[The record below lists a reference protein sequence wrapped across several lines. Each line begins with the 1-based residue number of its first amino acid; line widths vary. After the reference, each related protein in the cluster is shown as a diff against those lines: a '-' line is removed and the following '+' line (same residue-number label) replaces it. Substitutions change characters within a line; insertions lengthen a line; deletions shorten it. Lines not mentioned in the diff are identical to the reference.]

1 MELSVGS
8 SCFAKQLGA
17 SVPLRVAIGGS
28 TIGAQ
33 IRGFQGNWKKSSP
46 VSTSFASRKHARWQV
61 LCAVSQGA
69 SQEVVDGGMN
79 VKGLEERR
87 VDDDGF
93 TRSKMA
99 VFVSGGG
106 SNLRAIHAGCV
117 SNQIYGDIAIVVS
130 DKPGEHLI
138 LFVFLW

>member
-1 MELSVGS
+1 M
-8 SCFAKQLGA
+8 
-17 SVPLRVAIGGS
+17 PLRVAIGGS
-28 TIGAQ
+28 TFGAQ
-33 IRGFQGNWKKSSP
+33 IRGFQGKWKKSSL

-61 LCAVSQGA
+61 LCAVSQ
-69 SQEVVDGGMN
+69 EVVDGDVN

-106 SNLRAIHAGCV
+106 SNFRAIHAGCV

-130 DKPGEHLI
+130 DKPGEFLI

>member
-1 MELSVGS
+1 MRS
-8 SCFAKQLGA
+8 SCFARQLGA
-17 SVPLRVAIGGS
+17 SVPLRAAIGGPAF
-28 TIGAQ
+28 GAQ
-33 IRGFQGNWKKSSP
+33 IRGFQGKWKKSSL
-46 VSTSFASRKHARWQV
+46 VSTSFASQKHARWQV
-61 LCAVSQGA
+61 LCAVSQNA
-69 SQEVVDGGMN
+69 SSQEVVDGDMN

-106 SNLRAIHAGCV
+106 SNFRAIHAGCL

-130 DKPGEHLI
+130 DKPGEFLI